1 MQHLVHTFFQDRGQR
16 FWMAL
21 RRIFFSSTPAQE
33 CDQAG
38 SALRKLLREVSP
50 KAVEEDVFPAALLRT
65 IEPMPSA
72 GPPSRCFPVHDFPRR
87 ALEMPTASF
96 RQADGYLR
104 RCLCV
109 SW

>member
-1 MQHLVHTFFQDRGQR
+1 
-16 FWMAL
+16 
-21 RRIFFSSTPAQE
+21 
-33 CDQAG
+33 
-38 SALRKLLREVSP
+38 
-50 KAVEEDVFPAALLRT
+50 LLRT